1 MYVPPFNALDD
12 DAQVRAMVSAIRSA
26 QFVTTGD
33 DGFPTAT
40 LLPILWE
47 ESTVVAHIAR
57 ANPQWRALVDDSP
70 VLLICAGPQAYVS
83 PSWYAA
89 KYEHGRV
96 VPTWNYSAVHLSGT
110 VRVHHEPEWLHDAVE
125 RLTVEHEHSR
135 AQPWQL
141 ADAPAPY
148 IQGQLAGI
156 VGLEITV
163 ARVEA
168 KAKLSQN
175 RSPADRRGVI
185 DGLRAEQGAEATAVA
200 DAMAAGLPDL
210 PPAPV
215 I

>member
-12 DAQVRAMVSAIRSA
+12 EAQIRAMVAGIGSA
-26 QFVTTGD
+26 QFVTTGE

-40 LLPILWE
+40 LLPVLWE
-47 ESTVVAHIAR
+47 QHTVVAHIAR

-70 VLLICAGPQAYVS
+70 VLLICAGPQAYIS

-110 VRVHHEPEWLHDAVE
+110 VRVHHEPEWLHEAVN
-125 RLTVEHEHSR
+125 RLTVEHEHGR
-135 AQPWQL
+135 AQPWRVT
-141 ADAPAPY
+141 DAPSPY

-163 ARVEA
+163 RRVEA

-185 DGLRAEQGAEATAVA
+185 DGLRDEGGTEAAAVA
-200 DAMAAGLPDL
+200 AAMSADL
-210 PPAPV
+210 DE
-215 I
+215 

>member
-1 MYVPPFNALDD
+1 MYIPPFNALDD
-12 DAQVRAMVSAIRSA
+12 EAQIRAMVAGISSA

-40 LLPILWE
+40 LLPIVWE
-47 ESTVVAHIAR
+47 QGTVVAHIAR
-57 ANPQWRALVDDSP
+57 ANPQWRTLVDDSP
-70 VLLICAGPQAYVS
+70 VLLICAGPQAYIS

-110 VRVHHEPEWLHDAVE
+110 VRVHHEPQWLYDAVD
-125 RLTVEHEHSR
+125 RLTAEHEHSR
-135 AQPWQL
+135 AEPWQPT
-141 ADAPAPY
+141 DAPGPY

-163 ARVEA
+163 QRVEA

-175 RSPADRRGVI
+175 RSPADRRGVVA
-185 DGLRAEQGAEATAVA
+185 GLRGEGGPEAAAVA
-200 DAMAAGLPDL
+200 AAMEPGLPG
-210 PPAPV
+210 
-215 I
+215 

>member
-12 DAQVRAMVSAIRSA
+12 EAQIRAMVSAIASA

-47 ESTVVAHIAR
+47 QHTVVAHIAR
-57 ANPQWRALVDDSP
+57 ANPQWRTLVDDSP
-70 VLLICAGPQAYVS
+70 ALLICAGPQAYIS

-89 KYEHGRV
+89 RYEHGRV

-110 VRVHHEPEWLHDAVE
+110 VRVHHEPEWLHEAVD
-125 RLTVEHEHSR
+125 RLTVEHEHNR

-141 ADAPAPY
+141 TDAPGPY

-156 VGLEITV
+156 VGLEISV
-163 ARVEA
+163 QRVEA
-168 KAKLSQN
+168 KTKLSQN
-175 RSPADRRGVI
+175 RSVADRRGVV
-185 DGLRAEQGAEATAVA
+185 DGLRAEEGAEAAAVA
-200 DAMAAGLPDL
+200 DAMEADL
-210 PPAPV
+210 AEWPQKPV
-215 I
+215 V

>member
-1 MYVPPFNALDD
+1 MYIPPFNALDD
-12 DAQVRAMVSAIRSA
+12 EAQIRAMVAGISSA

-40 LLPILWE
+40 LLPIVWE
-47 ESTVVAHIAR
+47 QGTVVAHIAR
-57 ANPQWRALVDDSP
+57 ANPQWRTLVDDSP
-70 VLLICAGPQAYVS
+70 VLLICAGPQAYIS

-110 VRVHHEPEWLHDAVE
+110 VRVHHEPQWLYDAVD
-125 RLTVEHEHSR
+125 RLTAEHEHSR
-135 AQPWQL
+135 AEPWQPT
-141 ADAPAPY
+141 DAPGPY

-163 ARVEA
+163 QRVEA

-175 RSPADRRGVI
+175 RSPADRRGVVA
-185 DGLRAEQGAEATAVA
+185 GLRGEGGAEAAAVA
-200 DAMAAGLPDL
+200 AAMEPGLPG
-210 PPAPV
+210 
-215 I
+215 

>member
-1 MYVPPFNALDD
+1 MYIPPFNALDD
-12 DAQVRAMVSAIRSA
+12 EAQIRAMVAGISSA

-40 LLPILWE
+40 LLPIVWE
-47 ESTVVAHIAR
+47 QGTVVAHIAR
-57 ANPQWRALVDDSP
+57 ANPQWRTLVDDSP
-70 VLLICAGPQAYVS
+70 VLLICAGPQAYIS

-110 VRVHHEPEWLHDAVE
+110 VRVHHEPQWLYDAVD
-125 RLTVEHEHSR
+125 RLTAEHEHSR
-135 AQPWQL
+135 AEPWQPT
-141 ADAPAPY
+141 DAPGPY

-163 ARVEA
+163 QRVEA

-185 DGLRAEQGAEATAVA
+185 DGLRDEEGAEAAAVA
-200 DAMAAGLPDL
+200 AAMSADL
-210 PPAPV
+210 DE
-215 I
+215 